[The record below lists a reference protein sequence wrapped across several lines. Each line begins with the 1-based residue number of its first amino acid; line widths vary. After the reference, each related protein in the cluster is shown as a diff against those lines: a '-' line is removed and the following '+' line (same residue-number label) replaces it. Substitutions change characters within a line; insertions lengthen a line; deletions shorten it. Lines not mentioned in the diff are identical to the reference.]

1 MHSLDTPIAY
11 LKGVGPM
18 RADLLKKELRIHT
31 FLDLLTYFPFRYTD
45 RSRFH
50 KISELNPE
58 MPYIQVKGR
67 IIRFEEKGQKKSKRL
82 IAYFQDESG
91 LIELVWFKG
100 IRWIKQG
107 IRLNTDYLI
116 IGKPSI

>member
-1 MHSLDTPIAY
+1 
-11 LKGVGPM
+11 
-18 RADLLKKELRIHT
+18 
-31 FLDLLTYFPFRYTD
+31 
-45 RSRFH
+45 
-50 KISELNPE
+50 

-91 LIELVWFKG
+91 LIELIWFKG

-116 IGKPSI
+116 FGKPSIFKDTIKSDEIKLVESVYNKDAIENYLINECCMSPKRVHNSLKKIIQCSNNK